1 MSCVPFEGVFAPL
14 LPGDPGRIFVDLSS
28 KASKAPSPLS
38 LPLFL
43 PLDPL
48 FAAFFSNRASSLA
61 SALSSS
67 SSSGF
72 SARSNS
78 SMRLA

>member
-1 MSCVPFEGVFAPL
+1 
-14 LPGDPGRIFVDLSS
+14 
-28 KASKAPSPLS
+28 
-38 LPLFL
+38 
-43 PLDPL
+43 
-48 FAAFFSNRASSLA
+48 LA